1 MSDLILEETVEQQT
15 KLSLQ
20 IAEFE
25 FFQRKAALYASSKI
39 IPKDFQGHVAHC
51 YQVIEMAKHLNVP
64 EMIAFQHC
72 YIIHGRASFSAVFM
86 ISCFNASG
94 KFTPINYEFSGEGD
108 KRECRA
114 ITNHVKTGEQFLG
127 PEVSIQTAKDDGWY
141 NKSGSKW
148 KTIPELML
156 RYRAAS
162 WLIKTVAP
170 ELAVGLSDVQEVRD
184 GMSLDEEM
192 SRDLPMKIEP
202 EFATPSLTQAIEN
215 VAPKIHKPETKTV
228 VRDDDLF

>member
-1 MSDLILEETVEQQT
+1 MTDLIPQETVEET

-25 FFQRKAALYASSKI
+25 FLQRKAALYASSKI
-39 IPKDFQGHVAHC
+39 IPKDFQGNVAHC
-51 YQVIEMAKHLNVP
+51 YQVIEMARHLKVP

-86 ISCFNASG
+86 ISCFNTCG
-94 KFTPINYEFSGEGD
+94 RFTPINYEFAGEGD
-108 KRECRA
+108 TRSCRA
-114 ITNHVKTGEQFLG
+114 TTTCKQTGEVVLG

-162 WLIKTVAP
+162 WLVKTVAP
-170 ELAVGLSDVQEVRD
+170 EIAVGLSDTEEIRD
-184 GMSLDEEM
+184 GMSLEKEFTD
-192 SRDLPMKIEP
+192 DLPLKIEP
-202 EFATPSLTQAIEN
+202 NFITPSLTQAIKN
-215 VAPKIHKPETKTV
+215 VAPKLHEPEEETV